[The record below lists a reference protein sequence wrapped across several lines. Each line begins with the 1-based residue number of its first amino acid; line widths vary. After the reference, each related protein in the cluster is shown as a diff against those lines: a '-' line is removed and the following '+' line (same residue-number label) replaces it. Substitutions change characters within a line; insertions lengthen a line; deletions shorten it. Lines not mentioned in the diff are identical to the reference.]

1 MKNFLTYDKIRD
13 ACEKVKTSRGQ
24 LMNEKLSVLLED
36 KDFSYNSNK
45 KAASLFFHIKDE
57 LNSGF
62 ATLEEN
68 VTDRF
73 GKIKIKN
80 VLEKLI
86 TESGILKARNVIEEY
101 TVDYEN
107 LTDRQ
112 AYIQLRSFL
121 SDLYDDNPA
130 NEEIKKRVDEFL
142 AQKINPAKIT
152 NFLNNDDQSDK
163 HLKDIFLN
171 MFAFENNIGLFDSLV
186 VQYLG
191 YENIKS
197 FLINEINQ
205 FTKAPYFNSVSAF
218 KLCQAFPF
226 LKEIPIIIDGVKSN
240 YYQNIFELYFSEISK
255 LNIQEKEEMLRM
267 TDVFFKNHIE
277 SRNDSDVMLRTYH
290 IPVLLCNKD
299 WYKATCKNKKS
310 DVISLML
317 KNDSSDSTFLLAIA
331 KNKGNNDELKE
342 YVHSREEN
350 LLIEYLNE
358 TGLHSR
364 MILYKKLLARF
375 PLLQE
380 RKNKRGLLDS
390 IMQRENFMVLEKKHA
405 KWYKEMPVNLLL
417 GEDSEHIFNLSVSMP
432 SLKND
437 YRQMH
442 SGYREIYVELLEL
455 MINCL
460 QDISVFQDENIE
472 KAIQRFSLQKA
483 MVEFIKTNEPSNHD
497 EDIIE
502 VKKIIEDDKYGL
514 ESYNDFEEFVLIK
527 NLSELG
533 YLPDYYLKE
542 KKSEYEKSYIE
553 SAVGFS
559 HYSLVT
565 NRKRI

>member
-1 MKNFLTYDKIRD
+1 
-13 ACEKVKTSRGQ
+13 
-24 LMNEKLSVLLED
+24 MNGKLSVLLED
-36 KDFSYNSNK
+36 KDFSYNDRK
-45 KAASLFFHIKDE
+45 KATSLFFHIKDE

-62 ATLEEN
+62 AILEEN

-73 GKIKIKN
+73 GKIKIKD

-86 TESGILKARNVIEEY
+86 TESGISKARNVIEKY
-101 TVDYEN
+101 TVDDKK

-130 NEEIKKRVDEFL
+130 DEEIKNRVDEFL
-142 AQKINPAKIT
+142 ERGINPEKIT
-152 NFLNNDDQSDK
+152 NFLNDDDQSDK

-171 MFAFENNIGLFDSLV
+171 MFLFENNIGIFDRLV
-186 VQYLG
+186 VQYLD

-197 FLINEINQ
+197 FLINEINK
-205 FTKAPYFNSVSAF
+205 FAKAPYFNSVSAF

-226 LKEIPIIIDGVKSN
+226 LKEIPIIIDGIKST
-240 YYQNIFELYFSEISK
+240 YYQNIFELYFAEIRK
-255 LNIQEKEEMLRM
+255 LNIQEKEEALRM

-277 SRNDSDVMLRTYH
+277 SRNDSDVMLRAYH
-290 IPVLLCNKD
+290 MPALLSNKD

-310 DVISLML
+310 DVISLIL
-317 KNDSSDSTFLLAIA
+317 KNDSSGSTSLLAIIKSK
-331 KNKGNNDELKE
+331 KNADELKE

-358 TGLHSR
+358 TGFNSR

-417 GEDSEHIFNLSVSMP
+417 GEDSLHIFNLSVSMP
-432 SLKND
+432 ALKND

-442 SGYREIYVELLEL
+442 SGYREIYLELLEL
-455 MINCL
+455 MISSL
-460 QDISVFQDENIE
+460 QDSSVCKDENIE
-472 KAIQRFSLQKA
+472 KAIKRFSLQKA
-483 MVEFIKTNEPSNHD
+483 MVEFIKRNEPSNHN

-542 KKSEYEKSYIE
+542 KKSEYEKNYIE

-559 HYSLVT
+559 PSSLVT
-565 NRKRI
+565 NRKRM

>member
-1 MKNFLTYDKIRD
+1 
-13 ACEKVKTSRGQ
+13 
-24 LMNEKLSVLLED
+24 MNGKLSVLLED
-36 KDFSYNSNK
+36 KDFSYNDRK
-45 KAASLFFHIKDE
+45 KATSLFFHIKDE

-73 GKIKIKN
+73 GKIKIKD

-86 TESGILKARNVIEEY
+86 TESGISKARNVIEKY
-101 TVDYEN
+101 TVDDKK

-130 NEEIKKRVDEFL
+130 DEEIKNRVDEFL
-142 AQKINPAKIT
+142 ERGINPEKIT
-152 NFLNNDDQSDK
+152 NFLNDDDQSGK

-171 MFAFENNIGLFDSLV
+171 MFLFENNIGIFDRLV
-186 VQYLG
+186 VQYLD

-197 FLINEINQ
+197 FLINEINK
-205 FTKAPYFNSVSAF
+205 FAKAPYFNSVSAF
-218 KLCQAFPF
+218 KLCQTFPF
-226 LKEIPIIIDGVKSN
+226 LKEIPIIIDGIKST
-240 YYQNIFELYFSEISK
+240 YYQNIFELYFAEISK
-255 LNIQEKEEMLRM
+255 LNIQEKEEALRM

-277 SRNDSDVMLRTYH
+277 SRNDSDVMLRAYH
-290 IPVLLCNKD
+290 MPALLSNKD

-310 DVISLML
+310 DVISLIL
-317 KNDSSDSTFLLAIA
+317 KNDSSGSTSLLAIVKSK
-331 KNKGNNDELKE
+331 KNADELKE

-358 TGLHSR
+358 TGFNSR

-417 GEDSEHIFNLSVSMP
+417 GEDSLHIFNLSVSMP
-432 SLKND
+432 ALKND

-442 SGYREIYVELLEL
+442 SGYREIYLELLEL
-455 MINCL
+455 MISSL
-460 QDISVFQDENIE
+460 QDSSVCKDENIE
-472 KAIQRFSLQKA
+472 KAIKRFSLQKA
-483 MVEFIKTNEPSNHD
+483 MVEFIKRNEPSNHN

-542 KKSEYEKSYIE
+542 KKSEYEKNYIE

-559 HYSLVT
+559 PSSLVT
-565 NRKRI
+565 NRKRM